1 MTALVQMRQTPVHLL
16 RPQVAGELAKRTA
29 KGTVS
34 ITRIALQATW
44 LGVVDLFDSSDL
56 TFASSI
62 AYYTLLSLFPF
73 LLLVLSIASRIAIGH
88 SGSSEVALQQL
99 IGSAFPSHF
108 EFLASAVA
116 AFAAT
121 PLHLSVLS
129 TGLLL
134 WASMGVFTA
143 VTSAVNHAWGV
154 EQAYGFLKHKLIA
167 FTMLLTAG
175 CLAVV
180 ALGLISALQ
189 VIDTRWFS
197 NALQQAPLFVELK
210 ALLYNY
216 SPTPLFV
223 LVVGLIY
230 YFVPNTKV
238 RIADVWFG
246 AVLAGVLWRVAFAA
260 FAWYLRHQT
269 RMSVDASVSAVIA
282 FLVWIYLSAV
292 ILLYGVEVTA
302 AYARLRGSTP
312 DPSEDFAN

>member
-1 MTALVQMRQTPVHLL
+1 MRQSPAHLL

-34 ITRIALQATW
+34 VTRIALRASW
-44 LGVVDLFDSSDL
+44 LGVVDFFNSSDL

-73 LLLVLSIASRIAIGH
+73 LLLVLSIASRIAVGR
-88 SGSSEVALQQL
+88 SGSSGMVLQQL
-99 IGSAFPSHF
+99 LGSAFPSHF
-108 EFLASAVA
+108 EFLATTVE

-129 TGLLL
+129 TLLML

-154 EQAYGFLKHKLIA
+154 KRTYGFLKHKLIA
-167 FTMLLTAG
+167 FTMLLAAG
-175 CLAVV
+175 FLAIV
-180 ALGLISALQ
+180 ALGLISTLQ
-189 VIDTRWFS
+189 VISTRWFS
-197 NALQQAPLFVELK
+197 NAFDQLPMFVGLK
-210 ALLYNY
+210 GFFYNY
-216 SPTPLFV
+216 SPTPLFI

-238 RIADVWFG
+238 RIGDVWFG

-269 RMSVDASVSAVIA
+269 RLSVDASVSAVIA

-302 AYARLRGSTP
+302 AYARLRGNTP